1 MENLYNSIFIVDISQ
16 NPDESETITSRIQ
29 QLIEDHGGIIK
40 KINRWGKKRLAYSI
54 QKKSHGFYVE
64 IEYSANSRLNI
75 PKILDG
81 EFRLNDRV
89 LRSLTY
95 LVEKRELIQR
105 EKKAVIKKEA
115 EGEKTKSVPESAMET
130 AKAETPPILP
140 PLDEIEKPASEEP
153 VTETVD
159 KQPDVVEPQP
169 EIKKKTGEVISSL
182 PPTKEM
188 EAEKTPE
195 PEEKVEEEAPASAAT
210 DESVGKP
217 ASDSEEKAEEAP
229 ALEETDDSTEKLA
242 IDTEEKIEEAPA
254 SKDTDDSTGMS
265 GSNSEEKAEE
275 SPEEPAEKAEDES
288 DPDKVNQ

>member
-16 NPDESETITSRIQ
+16 NPDESETVTSRIQ

-40 KINRWGKKRLAYSI
+40 KINRWGKKRLAYSV

-115 EGEKTKSVPESAMET
+115 EEARAKPEPESVKET
-130 AKAETPPILP
+130 AKEEIPPVLP
-140 PLDEIEKPASEEP
+140 PLAEIEKPASEEP

-159 KQPDVVEPQP
+159 KQPDAVEPQP

-188 EAEKTPE
+188 EPEKTPE
-195 PEEKVEEEAPASAAT
+195 PRRGRSRKQPLFRKRQMAV
-210 DESVGKP
+210 
-217 ASDSEEKAEEAP
+217 
-229 ALEETDDSTEKLA
+229 
-242 IDTEEKIEEAPA
+242 IR
-254 SKDTDDSTGMS
+254 KD
-265 GSNSEEKAEE
+265 AR
-275 SPEEPAEKAEDES
+275 
-288 DPDKVNQ
+288 